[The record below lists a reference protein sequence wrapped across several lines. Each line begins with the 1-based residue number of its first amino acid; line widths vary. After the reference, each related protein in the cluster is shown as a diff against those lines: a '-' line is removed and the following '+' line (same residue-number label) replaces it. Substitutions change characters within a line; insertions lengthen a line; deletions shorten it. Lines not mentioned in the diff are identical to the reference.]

1 MNRLLQHLRDGV
13 QADSKRSVDLA
24 QLLEEV
30 VQESKTFK
38 PSPVFECQAV
48 SLSVTADRDRLA
60 SVVGHVIRN
69 AQDATPENGKVFVRL
84 QKVNGHAVIEVED
97 TGCGMDESFMSA
109 RLFRP
114 FQTTKGSSGMG
125 IGVYEAREFVRSLG
139 GDVYVD
145 SKPGQGTVFRIHLP
159 YQATVELL
167 RYRQNLH

>member
-1 MNRLLQHLRDGV
+1 LQRLRDGA
-13 QADSKRSVDLA
+13 QAESKLSVDLA
-24 QLLEEV
+24 QLLDEV
-30 VQESKTFK
+30 VREAQACK
-38 PSPVFECQAV
+38 PSPVFECEAMN
-48 SLSVTADRDRLA
+48 LSVTANRDRLA

-69 AQDATPENGKVFVRL
+69 AQDATPENGKVVVRL
-84 QKVNGHAVIEVED
+84 QKLNGHAVIEVED
-97 TGCGMDESFMSA
+97 TGCGMDESFMNA

-145 SKPGQGTVFRIHLP
+145 SKPGHGTVFRIHLP
-159 YQATVELL
+159 YQAAAEML